1 MQISHQNLTNIFF
14 SDHAFF
20 YQTFFTTLLN
30 KKEKQTN
37 AMWGKITIWR

>member
-20 YQTFFTTLLN
+20 FPDLFYHVI
-30 KKEKQTN
+30 KQERETDKCN
-37 AMWGKITIWR
+37 VG